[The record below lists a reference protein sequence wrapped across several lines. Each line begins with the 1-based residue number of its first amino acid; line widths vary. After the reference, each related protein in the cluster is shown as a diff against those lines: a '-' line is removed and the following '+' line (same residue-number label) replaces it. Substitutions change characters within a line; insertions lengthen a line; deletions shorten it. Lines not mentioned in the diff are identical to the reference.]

1 MHQGDE
7 GRRTRSDIPACTLY
21 SLLIVLVPLAHSQQS
36 ARSPLNERCA
46 WGGASHEKEGRRYLG
61 SIGMQKGLAA
71 LKLGRAWLSSVLR
84 KPQQKYLIKP
94 EPDELFPV
102 NDRRESCLD
111 LLQDEVL
118 RENFCHFVHMVNIW
132 KGRIVRSAQASVLYL
147 GNIWLII
154 ELRLS
159 WV

>member
-1 MHQGDE
+1 
-7 GRRTRSDIPACTLY
+7 
-21 SLLIVLVPLAHSQQS
+21 
-36 ARSPLNERCA
+36 
-46 WGGASHEKEGRRYLG
+46 
-61 SIGMQKGLAA
+61 MQKGLAA

-132 KGRIVRSAQASVLYL
+132 KGHIVRSAQASVLYL